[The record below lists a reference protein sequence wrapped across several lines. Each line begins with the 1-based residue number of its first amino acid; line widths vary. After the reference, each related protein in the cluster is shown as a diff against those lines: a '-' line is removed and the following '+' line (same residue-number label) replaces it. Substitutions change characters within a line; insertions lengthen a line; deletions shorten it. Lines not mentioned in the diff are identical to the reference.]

1 MDVQLSCM
9 YTQSLSW
16 KIMGLLVHMA
26 NDFEKKIFFVNQT
39 TVATDFLVTIII
51 VL

>member
-1 MDVQLSCM
+1 
-9 YTQSLSW
+9 
-16 KIMGLLVHMA
+16 MGLLVHMA

-51 VL
+51 VYKVYSSSMKHRIV